1 MCRVISTADR
11 GIDRFRNRL
20 LRGPCSHTAIIS
32 NMALAMEDPTDCS
45 HCPKGKSKASL
56 PEPTESTP
64 LLQFEGDSSQSSR
77 TSDNPLDPE
86 SAVVRQ
92 RLCSTLT
99 FVFFTSLFFC
109 LLAFVAIILIVYSF
123 ASRLSDVSPQ
133 DLLENGLQFQGP
145 NRIDVLNVTN
155 GGIWINVDA
164 RVGIDAGSIL
174 GVNSEGNEGSLK
186 DAWNSIGRLGIRLM
200 GTMSADVSEVYIY
213 SIQQALLATVSVQP
227 IELPVTANPPHDA
240 SWLTPVSIPFFVQPT
255 NSSSDLAQFV
265 DDVWRNGSVSV
276 RTLVSAVTVWGGQ
289 LNRKNWRSILSLTM
303 ENLETQV
310 RAKRRSTDF
319 DYVPL
324 LITTI
329 KCHLSLAYRP
339 LEMARRYRRFPSSF
353 PFRASILPLLPKESP

>member
-1 MCRVISTADR
+1 
-11 GIDRFRNRL
+11 
-20 LRGPCSHTAIIS
+20 
-32 NMALAMEDPTDCS
+32 MALAMDDPTDYS
-45 HCPKGKSKASL
+45 LCPKGKSKASL
-56 PEPTESTP
+56 PEEPTESTP

-77 TSDNPLDPE
+77 TSDNPLDLE

-92 RLCSTLT
+92 RLYSTLT

-109 LLAFVAIILIVYSF
+109 LLAFVVIVLIVYSF
-123 ASRLSDVSPQ
+123 ASRLSDISPQ

-145 NRIDVLNVTN
+145 SRIDVLNATD

-213 SIQQALLATVSVQP
+213 SIQQQPLLATVSVPP

-265 DDVWRNGSVSV
+265 DDVWRNGAVSV
-276 RTLVSAVTVWGGQ
+276 RALVSAVTVWGGQ
-289 LNRKNWRSILSLTM
+289 LDRKDWRSKLSLTM
-303 ENLETQV
+303 ENVETQV
-310 RAKRRSTDF
+310 TAKRTSTDF
-319 DYVPL
+319 DCIRV
-324 LITTI
+324 LIAI
-329 KCHLSLAYRP
+329 KCHLSLVYRP
-339 LEMARRYRRFPSSF
+339 REMARRYRRFPSLF
-353 PFRASILPLLPKESP
+353 PFRASILPLLPKESS